1 MAIIP
6 YPEWLPLAQKS
17 NKNWTRD
24 TGFRTDNPQVGAPI
38 FQKLT
43 DDLKDTMA
51 LTWILNRDQHRAFTQ
66 WLKSA
71 KYLDNCVNWFSMPM
85 STGGGDTG
93 VEVQELHF
101 IDYPQWNQSGN
112 VFTWTGNVVCR
123 KVNNSDDEFDDIIV
137 ELPAPWGSWLDI
149 IVTETLPRP

>member
-1 MAIIP
+1 MAIIA
-6 YPEWLPLAQKS
+6 YPDWLPLAQKP

-51 LTWILNRDQHRAFTQ
+51 LTWILNREQHRAFTQ

-85 STGGGDTG
+85 STSGGDTG
-93 VEVQELHF
+93 VEVQEVQEVQEVHF

-123 KVNNSDDEFDDIIV
+123 KVNNSDDEFDYIIV
-137 ELPAPWGSWLDI
+137 ELP
-149 IVTETLPRP
+149 RP

>member
-1 MAIIP
+1 MAIIA
-6 YPEWLPLAQKS
+6 YPDWLPLAQKS

-24 TGFRTDNPQVGAPI
+24 TGFSTDNPQVGAPI

-51 LTWILNRDQHRAFTQ
+51 LTWIFNRDQHRAFTQ
-66 WLKSA
+66 WLKSPN
-71 KYLDNCVNWFSMPM
+71 YLDNTANWFSMPM

-101 IDYPQWNQSGN
+101 INYPQWNQSGN

-123 KVNNSDDEFDDIIV
+123 KVNNADDEFDDIIV